1 MSKSFYLVLEN
12 KEFYQAPTLTV
23 GLYHTKQ
30 EAVQVITERGGLKEN
45 SLACGQTWRTAD
57 KSTRYRVVELPIG
70 IHPEG
75 VVFR

>member
-30 EAVQVITERGGLKEN
+30 EAVQVIAAKGGLKEN
-45 SLACGQTWRTAD
+45 SLATGESWRKGD
-57 KSTRYRVVELPIG
+57 KSVRYRVVELPLG
-70 IHPEG
+70 IHPKG

>member
-30 EAVQVITERGGLKEN
+30 EAVQVIAAKGGLKEN

-57 KSTRYRVVELPIG
+57 KSTRYRLVELPLG
-70 IHPEG
+70 THEEG